1 VRDTS
6 RNSVADRAQKPSRAG
21 VLSRMAA
28 IMNRAVASVSM
39 RLHVAT
45 ANLWRDN
52 YNPLR
57 GLTIQRA
64 AMLLEDGERG
74 AYAELQWLYRSI
86 EMQDATL
93 GALIERR
100 TSAIQRLD
108 WDIKVRND
116 VPENKKAVA
125 EKQAAALRAAY
136 EGIGNLSA
144 ALEFLALASFR
155 GFSHLEKVR
164 GADGM
169 LTELAIVDQW
179 FWVREGLYGKW
190 QLNREGKP
198 GARQG
203 EDVPLERFVIR
214 EVSRPVNRVALIAF
228 VRKGLSQ
235 KDWDAFIETYGIPA
249 VFVIMPPDV
258 PSGKE
263 EEYLNTADAVVS
275 DARGALPHGS
285 DIKTVDNGA
294 RGNNPFK
301 DHLAYQDEQIILRG
315 TGGKL
320 TMLAESGSGTLGGN
334 AHADTFEQI
343 AQAEA
348 MEISE
353 ILRKQIDA
361 EVLAAITPGERAWA
375 YFELAANE
383 ETNPEAIVKDVAML
397 VRGGYRVDPE
407 WLEEKTGYVLEKT
420 QDVKTPDIRQEI
432 IRNRE
437 EKTKEDKPAWM
448 AALSADLQPLGKS
461 LEAALQAGDYEA
473 MQEALREISEQMPD
487 YLECALFEDALAE
500 EFTRAYLGDG
510 AIFNNCG
517 NGPKGFQA
525 GNRCAKGKTRENETK
540 IHSDQ
545 FGRLPKRGELL
556 TEEENVTRA
565 EKAIRFL
572 MRGEPGRSCER
583 VVIREGLGEVRLD
596 YGQNNENNEGFGLI
610 HIKEKHGKDF
620 LRRLPQTLAKGEIYK
635 HDESPDHKRYVVLG
649 NDVAILQR
657 SSGSGSKSWAITH
670 FDEYREQQLSTIKEK
685 SRRVA
690 SQYIQNPSTQ

>member
-1 VRDTS
+1 MRTTI
-6 RNSVADRAQKPSRAG
+6 RNATADRAQKPSRAG
-21 VLSRMAA
+21 VFARMAG

-64 AMLLEDGERG
+64 AMLLEEGERG

-116 VPENKKAVA
+116 VPQGKKAVA

-136 EGIGNLSA
+136 EGIGNFSA

-155 GFSHLEKVR
+155 GFAHLEKVR
-164 GADGM
+164 GADGT

-190 QLNREGKP
+190 QINRDGRP

-203 EDVPLERFVIR
+203 EDVPLTRFVIR
-214 EVSRPVNRVALIAF
+214 EVSRPINRVALIAF

-361 EVLAAITPGERAWA
+361 EVLASVTPGERAWA

-420 QDVKTPDIRQEI
+420 QDVKTPDIRQEEI
-432 IRNRE
+432 IRNRDQKTDE
-437 EKTKEDKPAWM
+437 EKPAWM
-448 AALSADLQPLGKS
+448 AALSQDLQPLGKA
-461 LEAALQAGDYEA
+461 LEAALQAGDYDA
-473 MQEALREISEQMPD
+473 MREALRAISEQMPD
-487 YLECALFEDALAE
+487 YLETALFEDALAE
-500 EFTRAYLGDG
+500 EFVKAYLGEE
-510 AIFNNCG
+510 AIFNAKDKQPRMRKDGTLWAPYDESKRKRN
-517 NGPKGFQA
+517 
-525 GNRCAKGKTRENETK
+525 AKGQYDYKSKPAKDWKPDET
-540 IHSDQ
+540 
-545 FGRLPKRGELL
+545 LPEIS
-556 TEEENVTRA
+556 TEEA
-565 EKAIRFL
+565 L
-572 MRGEPGRSCER
+572 
-583 VVIREGLGEVRLD
+583 
-596 YGQNNENNEGFGLI
+596 
-610 HIKEKHGKDF
+610 
-620 LRRLPQTLAKGEIYK
+620 
-635 HDESPDHKRYVVLG
+635 
-649 NDVAILQR
+649 AILQEGR
-657 SSGSGSKSWAITH
+657 DVIDPRGETVRFDSSLVNHWKTESKESWDISRRLGQLPEAMRTVEHPHEVWRDEGTTLYLHRHGPKEGMTTFVEISSGKAATYYPADHFSKLQAKLNKLTRNPNNLLWS
-670 FDEYREQQLSTIKEK
+670 RQRKGEQD
-685 SRRVA
+685 
-690 SQYIQNPSTQ
+690 